1 MLITKLL
8 LKIPKLFFKI
18 STITKGPKYARF
30 GRILARRV
38 AQQKYNDLRLARFNK
53 KLARAWARK
62 YGLDPA
68 LIRSDSKLKFFLQ
81 YFREM
86 NGNGND
92 PRFIKR
98 KAGKHFEFSDGQFI
112 VLVDMDGDSV
122 FKPILSVSLV
132 PRDNSLLAANIRQQL
147 GMKPSLITKNVLDS
161 DFNYQKTEQHHK
173 RQDQPSVGLIQTG
186 SGSSRT
192 LLVSTTSVTWLII
205 LGLYIH

>member
-1 MLITKLL
+1 ML
-8 LKIPKLFFKI
+8 LKYESK
-18 STITKGPKYARF
+18 
-30 GRILARRV
+30 
-38 AQQKYNDLRLARFNK
+38 FNK
-53 KLARAWARK
+53 NKIHN
-62 YGLDPA
+62 Y
-68 LIRSDSKLKFFLQ
+68 FFLQ

-86 NGNGND
+86 NGSGND

-98 KAGKHFEFSDGQFI
+98 KAGKHFEFSDGRFI

-161 DFNYQKTEQHHK
+161 DFNYQKTQQQIHK

-192 LLVSTTSVTWLII
+192 ILVSTTSVWLIM
-205 LGLYIH
+205 LGLCIH

>member
-1 MLITKLL
+1 
-8 LKIPKLFFKI
+8 
-18 STITKGPKYARF
+18 
-30 GRILARRV
+30 
-38 AQQKYNDLRLARFNK
+38 
-53 KLARAWARK
+53 
-62 YGLDPA
+62 
-68 LIRSDSKLKFFLQ
+68 
-81 YFREM
+81 M

-98 KAGKHFEFSDGQFI
+98 KAGKHFEFSDGRFI

-147 GMKPSLITKNVLDS
+147 GMKPSLISRKNNVLDNDNS
-161 DFNYQKTEQHHK
+161 DFNYQKTQQQIHK

-192 LLVSTTSVTWLII
+192 LLVSTTTTTSVLWLII
-205 LGLYIH
+205 MLGLFID

>member
-1 MLITKLL
+1 
-8 LKIPKLFFKI
+8 
-18 STITKGPKYARF
+18 
-30 GRILARRV
+30 
-38 AQQKYNDLRLARFNK
+38 
-53 KLARAWARK
+53 
-62 YGLDPA
+62 
-68 LIRSDSKLKFFLQ
+68 
-81 YFREM
+81 M

-98 KAGKHFEFSDGQFI
+98 KAGKHFEFSDGRFI

-192 LLVSTTSVTWLII
+192 LLVSTTTTSVLWLII
-205 LGLYIH
+205 MLGLFIH

>member
-1 MLITKLL
+1 
-8 LKIPKLFFKI
+8 
-18 STITKGPKYARF
+18 
-30 GRILARRV
+30 
-38 AQQKYNDLRLARFNK
+38 
-53 KLARAWARK
+53 
-62 YGLDPA
+62 
-68 LIRSDSKLKFFLQ
+68 
-81 YFREM
+81 M

-192 LLVSTTSVTWLII
+192 LLVSTTTTTSALWLIII
-205 LGLYIH
+205 LGLSIH